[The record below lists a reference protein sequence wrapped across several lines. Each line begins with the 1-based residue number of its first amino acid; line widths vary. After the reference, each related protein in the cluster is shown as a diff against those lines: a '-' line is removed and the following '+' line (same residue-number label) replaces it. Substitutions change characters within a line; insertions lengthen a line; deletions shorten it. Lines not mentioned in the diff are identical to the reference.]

1 MNHVSPKNI
10 QISSLPSFSVDKIST
25 KAQDEIRKRE
35 KIVGSIIGFLII
47 AGITTRILSG
57 IAFDKKLSQDHDKMD
72 NAEVA
77 LRDLERIAFKDNNY
91 KKPEFKKSYFETRD
105 AFRAIKKEHLSV
117 QNYHFPSIIWK
128 SKGVCPKCLED
139 QNYRH

>member
-1 MNHVSPKNI
+1 MNGSI
-10 QISSLPSFSVDKIST
+10 QISSLPSFSVSKIST
-25 KAQDEIRKRE
+25 KAQDQMRKRE
-35 KIVGSIIGFLII
+35 KIAGSIIGFLII

-57 IAFDKKLSQDHDKMD
+57 IAFDKKLCQEHDKMD

-91 KKPEFKKSYFETRD
+91 KKPEFKKNYFETRD